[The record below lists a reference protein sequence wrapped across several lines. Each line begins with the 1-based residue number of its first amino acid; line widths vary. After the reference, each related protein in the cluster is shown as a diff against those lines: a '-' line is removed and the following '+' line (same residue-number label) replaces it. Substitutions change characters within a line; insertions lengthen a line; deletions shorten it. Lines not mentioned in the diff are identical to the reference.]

1 VKPAAPSALSFS
13 WKHGVAAALV
23 LAVLHVILALV
34 PAPPFTPPLNLVLFA
49 TNLYVLYCAAQ
60 VLKRRS
66 GAWLAVFL
74 AGYVALFVLTVI
86 VLGKKPLFILLVV
99 AYASVFGSPV
109 LLGFFGIF
117 VLCFVLL
124 QPYGFET
131 FIPLALVYAVVWRA
145 RRSASRFALLCLG
158 AGLVGM
164 FAVLFPIIHLAL
176 QDSAQTLGRVLARPD
191 VRAAIGTSLLSST
204 VATLVCALFGVP
216 LAYALARLDF
226 AGKRWVESLVDL
238 PILVPQPVAG
248 VALLVLLGP
257 GSALGQGLASL
268 GLGVAGT
275 FAGLVVAQVFVA
287 SPFLVKTAMTAFE
300 AVPRELEQASRSLGH
315 GAAATFWRVA
325 VPLAGRGLLVGAALA
340 WARAVSEFGCV
351 VLFAASPVSG
361 PLLVHTEFLRAGITE
376 ARPIAV
382 LLLVIC
388 LWIFVTLQFGQRLV
402 PFALQRRSRP

>member
-1 VKPAAPSALSFS
+1 MKPGESGLAFS
-13 WKHGVAAALV
+13 LKHGVVAVLV
-23 LAVLHVILALV
+23 LAAVHLVLAFL

-60 VLKRRS
+60 VLKRRT
-66 GAWLAVFL
+66 GAWLALFL
-74 AGYVALFVLTVI
+74 LGYVALFLLTV
-86 VLGKKPLFILLVV
+86 VLLGKKPLFILLVV

-176 QDSAQTLGRVLARPD
+176 QDSAQTLGRVLQRPD

-204 VATLVCALFGVP
+204 IATLICAAFGVP

-248 VALLVLLGP
+248 VALIVLLGP
-257 GSALGQGLASL
+257 GSALGQGLASM

-275 FAGLVVAQVFVA
+275 FAGLVLAQVFVA

-300 AVPRELEQASRSLGH
+300 AVPLELEQASRSLGH
-315 GAAATFWRVA
+315 GAAATFARIA
-325 VPLAGRGLLVGAALA
+325 VPLAGRGILVGAALA

-361 PLLVHTEFLRAGITE
+361 PMLVHTEFLRAGISE
-376 ARPIAV
+376 ARPIAI
-382 LLLVIC
+382 LLLVVC
-388 LWIFVTLQFGQRLV
+388 LWIFVMLQFGQSLV
-402 PFALQRRSRP
+402 PFALQRRGGRP

>member
-1 VKPAAPSALSFS
+1 MKPRGGGMAFSARP
-13 WKHGVAAALV
+13 GAIAALV
-23 LAVLHVILALV
+23 LAAIHVVLALL
-34 PAPPFTPPLNLVLFA
+34 PAPPLSPALNLVLFA

-66 GAWLAVFL
+66 GAWLALFL
-74 AGYVALFVLTVI
+74 LGYVALFLLTMVY
-86 VLGKKPLFILLVV
+86 LGKKPLFILLVV

-117 VLCFVLL
+117 VLCFVIL

-131 FIPLALVYAVVWRA
+131 FIPLALVYAIVWRA

-164 FAVLFPIIHLAL
+164 FAVLFPLIHLAL
-176 QDSAQTLGRVLARPD
+176 QDSAQTLWRVFQRPE
-191 VRAAIGTSLLSST
+191 VRGAISTSLLSST
-204 VATLVCALFGVP
+204 VATLICAAFGVP

-238 PILVPQPVAG
+238 PILVPQSVAG
-248 VALLVLLGP
+248 VALIVLLGP

-268 GLGVAGT
+268 GLGASGT
-275 FAGLVVAQVFVA
+275 FAGLVLAQVFVA

-300 AVPRELEQASRSLGH
+300 AVPLELEQASRSLGH
-315 GAAATFWRVA
+315 GAASTFARIA

-351 VLFAASPVSG
+351 VLFASSPVSG
-361 PLLVHTEFLRAGITE
+361 PMLVHTEFLRAGLTE
-376 ARPIAV
+376 SRPIAI

-388 LWIFVTLQFGQRLV
+388 LWIFVILQFGQSLM
-402 PFALQRRSRP
+402 PFALQRRGGRP

>member
-1 VKPAAPSALSFS
+1 VKGRESGLAFS
-13 WKHGVAAALV
+13 VKHGVAAVLV
-23 LAVLHVILALV
+23 LAVVHVVLGLL
-34 PAPPFTPPLNLVLFA
+34 PAPPFTPPLNVVLFA

-60 VLKRRS
+60 VLRRRS
-66 GAWLAVFL
+66 GAWLALFL
-74 AGYVALFVLTVI
+74 LGYAALFVLTV
-86 VLGKKPLFILLVV
+86 VVMGKKPLFILLVV

-109 LLGFFGIF
+109 LLGFFGLF

-176 QDSAQTLGRVLARPD
+176 QDSAQTLGRTLARPD

-204 VATLVCALFGVP
+204 VATLICAAFGVP

-248 VALLVLLGP
+248 VALIVLLGP

-300 AVPRELEQASRSLGH
+300 AVPLELEQASRSLGH
-315 GAAATFWRVA
+315 GAAATFARIA
-325 VPLAGRGLLVGAALA
+325 LPLAGRGILVGAALA

-351 VLFAASPVSG
+351 VLFAAAPVSG
-361 PLLVHTEFLRAGITE
+361 PMLVHTEFLRAGISE

-382 LLLVIC
+382 LLLVVC
-388 LWIFVTLQFGQRLV
+388 LWIFVMLQFGQSLM
-402 PFALQRRSRP
+402 PFAFQRGRR